1 MIDFTSVLFDFDGVA
16 LVDPTVQADKKQLL
30 TLGRAASHA
39 LCASYSDE
47 QNLSGDEKFRRGM
60 LAYEIRENKSAE
72 LKAEDI
78 ATIKNLIS
86 KMFGAAVVFRAWPM
100 LDPAG
105 FKTPK

>member
-1 MIDFTSVLFDFDGVA
+1 
-16 LVDPTVQADKKQLL
+16 
-30 TLGRAASHA
+30 
-39 LCASYSDE
+39 
-47 QNLSGDEKFRRGM
+47 M